1 MMKLAPI
8 KKYYIIPFIIIA
20 LIASLVACDKG
31 DGKKQLLFHP
41 NYSWAD
47 SLILREG
54 IDAA

>member
-41 NYSWAD
+41 NICMA
-47 SLILREG
+47 I
-54 IDAA
+54 